1 MENFKKPNFL
11 LNSKTFSTIY
21 GRNLL
26 YELNIILPQDAL
38 IVTMKDLW
46 DRFENYFTKNVQVH
60 FVKNLNIETLENDYE
75 KFKNFN
81 AVVGIGGGQ
90 AVDAAKFFSW
100 KSNAKL
106 FQVPTSMSVNAAFGH
121 RFAARIDGN
130 INYIGWTTPE
140 AVYVDFDIIKNAPK
154 LFNRS
159 GICEI
164 MCYHTAHLDWKYAD
178 KVGKCEKKWAY
189 DQQAVDEA
197 KSVLDYMLEGIDDI
211 KEVNDNGIIRLM
223 NANSWGGPA
232 FHNFGWNPRPIEG
245 TDHFVFYSLEFHTK
259 KSYIHGQPVNMGVY
273 VGSLLHNSKAEE
285 MLDYIIRAG
294 VDIRPESMG
303 ITWEDMANALI
314 KMKEYINRIGLWHSI
329 AHDKSIDENFIA
341 DLKLSIDKKYENFIN
356 N

>member
-11 LNSKTFSTIY
+11 LYSKTFSTIY

-60 FVKNLNIETLENDYE
+60 FVKNLNIETLENDYD

-189 DQQAVDEA
+189 DQQAVNEA

-245 TDHFVFYSLEFHTK
+245 TDHFVFYSLEYHTK

-273 VGSLLHNSKAEE
+273 VGSLLHNSKAED

>member
-60 FVKNLNIETLENDYE
+60 FVKNLNIETLENDYD

-189 DQQAVDEA
+189 DQQAVNEA

-245 TDHFVFYSLEFHTK
+245 TDHFVFYSLEYHTK

-294 VDIRPESMG
+294 VDVRPESMG
-303 ITWEDMANALI
+303 ITWEDMSNALM

>member
-60 FVKNLNIETLENDYE
+60 FVKNLNIETLENDYD

-140 AVYVDFDIIKNAPK
+140 AVYVDFDVIKNAPK

-189 DQQAVDEA
+189 DQQAVNEA

-245 TDHFVFYSLEFHTK
+245 TDHFVFYSLEYHTK

>member
-60 FVKNLNIETLENDYE
+60 FVKNLNIETLENDYD

-189 DQQAVDEA
+189 DQQAVNEA

-245 TDHFVFYSLEFHTK
+245 TDHFVFYSLEYHTK

-341 DLKLSIDKKYENFIN
+341 DLKLSIDKKYENFIDN
-356 N
+356 

>member
-26 YELNIILPQDAL
+26 HELNIILPQDAL

-60 FVKNLNIETLENDYE
+60 FVKNLNIETLENDYD

-189 DQQAVDEA
+189 DQQAVNEA

-245 TDHFVFYSLEFHTK
+245 TDHFVFYSLEYHTK

-294 VDIRPESMG
+294 VDVRPESMG
-303 ITWEDMANALI
+303 ITWEDMSNALM

>member
-60 FVKNLNIETLENDYE
+60 FVKNLNIETLENDYD

-121 RFAARIDGN
+121 RFAARINGN

-189 DQQAVDEA
+189 DQQAVNEA

-245 TDHFVFYSLEFHTK
+245 TDHFVFYSLEYHTK

>member
-1 MENFKKPNFL
+1 MENFKKPSFL

-26 YELNIILPQDAL
+26 HELNIILPQDAL
-38 IVTMKDLW
+38 IVTMRDLW

-60 FVKNLNIETLENDYE
+60 FVKNLNIETLENDYD

-189 DQQAVDEA
+189 DQQAVNEA

-245 TDHFVFYSLEFHTK
+245 TDHFVFYSLEYHTK

-303 ITWEDMANALI
+303 ITWEEMGNALI
-314 KMKEYINRIGLWHSI
+314 QMKEYINRIGLWHSI
-329 AHDKSIDENFIA
+329 AHDKSIDENFVA

>member
-189 DQQAVDEA
+189 DQQAVNEA

-245 TDHFVFYSLEFHTK
+245 TDHFVFYSLEYHTK

-294 VDIRPESMG
+294 VDIRPDSMG

>member
-60 FVKNLNIETLENDYE
+60 FVKNLNIKTLENDYD

-189 DQQAVDEA
+189 DQQAVNEA

-245 TDHFVFYSLEFHTK
+245 TDHFVFYSLEYHTK

>member
-60 FVKNLNIETLENDYE
+60 FVKNLNIETLENDYD

-189 DQQAVDEA
+189 DQQAVNEA

-245 TDHFVFYSLEFHTK
+245 TDHFVFYSLEYHTK

-314 KMKEYINRIGLWHSI
+314 KMKGYINRIGLWHSI
-329 AHDKSIDENFIA
+329 AHDKSINENFIA

>member
-11 LNSKTFSTIY
+11 LYSKTFSTIY

-60 FVKNLNIETLENDYE
+60 FVKNLNIETLENDYD

-189 DQQAVDEA
+189 DQQAVNEA

-245 TDHFVFYSLEFHTK
+245 TDHFVFYSLEYHTK

-294 VDIRPESMG
+294 VDIRPDSMG

>member
-11 LNSKTFSTIY
+11 LYSKTFSTIY

-38 IVTMKDLW
+38 IVTMNDLW

-60 FVKNLNIETLENDYE
+60 FVKNLNIETLENDYD

-189 DQQAVDEA
+189 DQQAVNEA

-245 TDHFVFYSLEFHTK
+245 TDHFVFYSLEYHTK

>member
-60 FVKNLNIETLENDYE
+60 FVKNLNIETLENDYD

-154 LFNRS
+154 LLNRS

-189 DQQAVDEA
+189 DQQAVNEA

-245 TDHFVFYSLEFHTK
+245 TDHFVFYSLEYHTK

>member
-60 FVKNLNIETLENDYE
+60 FVKNLNIETLENDYD

-189 DQQAVDEA
+189 DQQAVNEA

-211 KEVNDNGIIRLM
+211 KKVNDNGIIRLM

-245 TDHFVFYSLEFHTK
+245 TDHFVFYSLEYHTK

>member
-60 FVKNLNIETLENDYE
+60 FVKNLNIETLENDYD

-154 LFNRS
+154 LFNGS

-189 DQQAVDEA
+189 DQQAVNEA

-245 TDHFVFYSLEFHTK
+245 TDHFVFYSLEYHTK

>member
-60 FVKNLNIETLENDYE
+60 FVKNLNIETLENNYD

-189 DQQAVDEA
+189 DQQAVNEA

-245 TDHFVFYSLEFHTK
+245 TDHFVFYSLEYHTK

>member
-1 MENFKKPNFL
+1 MENFKKPSFL

-26 YELNIILPQDAL
+26 HELNIILPQDAL

-46 DRFENYFTKNVQVH
+46 DRFENYFTKNIQVH
-60 FVKNLNIETLENDYE
+60 FVKNLNIETLENDYD

-189 DQQAVDEA
+189 DQQAVNEA

-245 TDHFVFYSLEFHTK
+245 TDHFVFYSLEYHTK

-273 VGSLLHNSKAEE
+273 VGSLLHNSKAED

>member
-60 FVKNLNIETLENDYE
+60 FVKNLNIETLENDYD

-90 AVDAAKFFSW
+90 AIDAAKFFSW

-189 DQQAVDEA
+189 DQQAVNEA

-245 TDHFVFYSLEFHTK
+245 TDHFVFYSLEYHTK

>member
-46 DRFENYFTKNVQVH
+46 DRFENYFTKNIQVH
-60 FVKNLNIETLENDYE
+60 FVKNLNIETLENDYD

-189 DQQAVDEA
+189 DQQAVNEA

-245 TDHFVFYSLEFHTK
+245 TDHFVFYSLEYHTK

>member
-60 FVKNLNIETLENDYE
+60 FVKNLNIETLENDYD

-189 DQQAVDEA
+189 DQQAVNEA

-245 TDHFVFYSLEFHTK
+245 TDHFVFYSLEYHTK

-273 VGSLLHNSKAEE
+273 VGSLLHNSKAED

-329 AHDKSIDENFIA
+329 AHDKSINENFIA

>member
-60 FVKNLNIETLENDYE
+60 FVKNLNIETLENDYD

-121 RFAARIDGN
+121 RFAARINGN

-178 KVGKCEKKWAY
+178 KVGKCEKKWSY
-189 DQQAVDEA
+189 DQQAVNEA

-245 TDHFVFYSLEFHTK
+245 TDHFVFYSLEYHTK

-273 VGSLLHNSKAEE
+273 VGSLLHNSKAED